1 MMHDGRS
8 TQFTPT
14 MFTGDCNSQPVTF
27 SSASVHHAEGG
38 WPKVGTEDTIEF
50 LNSCSD
56 ASLYPRVQE
65 VDCKQQDQVT
75 RFIKK
80 IEKSDQFMDS
90 VLKFSTLS
98 EEKVKQNVAVEI
110 YEDYFDQEDEET
122 NIEDDMF
129 AVKTI
134 ISYPDPSRK
143 PGKPNRPV
151 GEYLSTALHTYY
163 YATVRLAA
171 SASAPSAGT
180 TWPSPTAP
188 RASWRRP
195 PGPRPPAATSSTSA
209 TRPGTSTAW
218 TARPPSPASATTRAT
233 RPCWPGAATAA
244 RWSAGTPGQPAPPLV
259 TPTPACPQDQP
270 DDDSAP
276 GGQSHGAG
284 VLQQVDSLQDGDGDD
299 DQQRG
304 RRGQVVGCQEAGGSP
319 HPARPRQHRPPVRGA
334 GEAKP

>member
-122 NIEDDMF
+122 NIEDGMF

-151 GEYLSTALHTYY
+151 GEYLSTALRFTHI
-163 YATVRLAA
+163 
-171 SASAPSAGT
+171 
-180 TWPSPTAP
+180 
-188 RASWRRP
+188 
-195 PGPRPPAATSSTSA
+195 
-209 TRPGTSTAW
+209 
-218 TARPPSPASATTRAT
+218 
-233 RPCWPGAATAA
+233 
-244 RWSAGTPGQPAPPLV
+244 LV
-259 TPTPACPQDQP
+259 C
-270 DDDSAP
+270 
-276 GGQSHGAG
+276 
-284 VLQQVDSLQDGDGDD
+284 
-299 DQQRG
+299 
-304 RRGQVVGCQEAGGSP
+304 
-319 HPARPRQHRPPVRGA
+319 
-334 GEAKP
+334 